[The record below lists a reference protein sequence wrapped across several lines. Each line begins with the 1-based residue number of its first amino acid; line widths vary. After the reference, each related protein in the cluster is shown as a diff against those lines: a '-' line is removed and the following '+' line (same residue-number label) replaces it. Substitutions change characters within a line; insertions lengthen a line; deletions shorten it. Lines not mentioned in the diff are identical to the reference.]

1 MSYFRQYCKY
11 LEPLENILVLYN
23 ILYKI
28 YIYIYIYIIQG
39 IFNDTA
45 HYDDVYA
52 KIVPK
57 IGLFN
62 I

>member
-28 YIYIYIYIIQG
+28 YIYIYIYILYREYLMTLLITMTYTQR
-39 IFNDTA
+39 
-45 HYDDVYA
+45 
-52 KIVPK
+52 
-57 IGLFN
+57 
-62 I
+62 